1 MSLDISDPEKNL
13 KTGAS
18 ESPASPDN
26 EGPKGPWTSRVIDS
40 FKRDPNASITKAE
53 VTAASRGHFDHKTAA
68 ENTANSGL
76 VQKLQSRH
84 MQMIAI
90 GGSIGTFLSCVL
102 LWLLSLLACERSIS
116 GSVQRVLTSLGTGLF
131 VTSGKALA
139 TGGPASLVIAF
150 CIIGILMFCTVQALG
165 ELAVL
170 FPVAGSFSAYSTRFL
185 DPAWGF
191 AMGWK

>member
-1 MSLDISDPEKNL
+1 MSLDISDPEKNI

-18 ESPASPDN
+18 ESPASPERAEFN
-26 EGPKGPWTSRVIDS
+26 EGSKGPWTRRVIDS

-90 GGSIGTFLSCVL
+90 GGSIGTFPSFLVYYY
-102 LWLLSLLACERSIS
+102 
-116 GSVQRVLTSLGTGLF
+116 GSYLCLRV
-131 VTSGKALA
+131 KDRY
-139 TGGPASLVIAF
+139 
-150 CIIGILMFCTVQALG
+150 
-165 ELAVL
+165 
-170 FPVAGSFSAYSTRFL
+170 PVVYREC
-185 DPAWGF
+185 
-191 AMGWK
+191 